1 MKNIDYSKYTPTEL
15 LKLSNDVK
23 TKHDIT
29 KEKILDSLTT
39 LKELEKSINIL
50 IADLDET
57 EVDYIKISEEY
68 LKRK

>member
-15 LKLSNDVK
+15 LKFSNDIK
-23 TKHDIT
+23 TKHDGV
-29 KEKILDSLTT
+29 KDSIINKLSL
-39 LKELEKSINIL
+39 LKELEVSINIL
-50 IADLDET
+50 ISELDKT

>member
-15 LKLSNDVK
+15 LNLSNDVK
-23 TKHDIT
+23 KKHDII
-29 KEKILDSLTT
+29 KEKILDKLTI
-39 LKELEKSINIL
+39 LKELEVSINIL
-50 IADLDET
+50 ISELDKT